1 LFCPP
6 QQIFQQFFFLFF
18 FLFFFFLPPRHD
30 SLSPTRMRPWTS
42 AAWLLL
48 APWLALGSPVDK
60 LKHEFIEIEV
70 PQLEHVRLKAEAVLT
85 LRPHEDCFF
94 GGHEASFSAR
104 ESTPRTVSAE
114 CARASIPTLD
124 RNGDY
129 TANVS
134 VAERTPSLPSRGL
147 FLPRAAKGAEV
158 TLFPTVPCGA
168 SARFAVKSGGVSEN
182 HRTTETP
189 VTAAAPIDGS
199 CDVDAAVPMARGDWF
214 ASGAERF
221 SIFAA
226 PGDAIQDWRD
236 TPAPTQEPQ
245 FRVYD
250 EEWAVGCLG
259 LSDTLWECYPLVPS
273 RRDRAGEGI
282 PVEPGWNVDRHAQ
295 VLIEKRLQRGEIDWD
310 SEVPLCDVPVFDAA
324 AEARAHPDTP
334 LHELFSERYRRKGAH
349 RPALIVNDPSISD
362 FAARDRGI
370 RPEVLADEDNPGAL
384 LFRNI
389 DFAGMKRGRLYNRF
403 RMVSYGKKFFNP
415 TPPSLLEV
423 LAFPRYPDPVCLR
436 DVRMTPHTS
445 IWSGEPGDEY
455 FFARDAYHFGGT
467 GTSTT
472 FHVHRASWLRL
483 HGGTKIWFFY
493 PPKSGR
499 TAHRARLDSIIEFT
513 AESLATT
520 WLLSTYDHR
529 GDPAQRQAL
538 NFSYAQSVREGAP
551 PMVCVQRPGTFMLV
565 GDDWF
570 HAVVNIGFSAGTA
583 AFSQSA
589 HTNTKQGTLEYN
601 RLLAEYPVK
610 GHTAR
615 SMPDEK

>member
-1 LFCPP
+1 MHRWRASACLLFTP
-6 QQIFQQFFFLFF
+6 
-18 FLFFFFLPPRHD
+18 
-30 SLSPTRMRPWTS
+30 
-42 AAWLLL
+42 LL
-48 APWLALGSPVDK
+48 ACGAQINELN
-60 LKHEFIEIEV
+60 HQFIHSEV
-70 PQLEHVRLKAEAVLT
+70 PQLKYARLKAEAVLT
-85 LRPHEDCFF
+85 PRPHEDCFF
-94 GGHEASFSAR
+94 GGDEASFSAQ
-104 ESTPRTVSAE
+104 ESTPRTITPE
-114 CARASIPTLD
+114 CARASIPALD

-134 VAERTPSLPSRGL
+134 VAERTHSRDNRDNRGL
-147 FLPRAAKGAEV
+147 FLPRAAKGAEI

-168 SARFAVKSGGVSEN
+168 SARFAVGEN

-189 VTAAAPIDGS
+189 GTTAAPIGRT

-259 LSDTLWECYPLVPS
+259 LSDALWECYSLVPS
-273 RRDRAGEGI
+273 RRDRAGEG
-282 PVEPGWNVDRHAQ
+282 VALEPGWNVDRHAE

-324 AEARAHPDTP
+324 AEAQVYPDRP
-334 LHELFSERYRRKGAH
+334 LHELFSERYRREGAH
-349 RPALIVNDPSISD
+349 TPVLIVNDPSNAEFETMD
-362 FAARDRGI
+362 AKI